1 MLPAGVYICEGR
13 NTLKQDPRRTTEN
26 PFMKPTD
33 NDKNEDSAIVRELE
47 HVEEQLEE
55 LIDIEEFSKEH
66 PDKPPKAKRYRI
78 RVDKIHITVEV
89 PSLPGRKI
97 LELAGKTPPDRWML
111 TQIFRH
117 GKFKPIGL
125 DDVVDF
131 TEPGVERFTTLP
143 KDQTEGFAPPRKQ
156 FAIPEEDATAL
167 DDGGYDWEAVNSGG
181 TWLIVR
187 GFKLPACFTPAEAS
201 VAISIPSGYPTSP
214 LDMAF
219 FNPPIRRTDGRPI
232 ANTEASASIE
242 GVNWQRWSRHYTAD
256 NPWKPGE
263 YNTVTHLHLVQ
274 SWLDR
279 EAAK

>member
-1 MLPAGVYICEGR
+1 
-13 NTLKQDPRRTTEN
+13 
-26 PFMKPTD
+26 MKPSDHEKND
-33 NDKNEDSAIVRELE
+33 NDAVVHELK
-47 HVEEQLEE
+47 HIEELLEE
-55 LIDIEEFSKEH
+55 LIDLEEFSKEH
-66 PDKPPKAKRYRI
+66 HGKRPKAKKYRI
-78 RVDKIHITVEV
+78 RVDKVHIVVDV
-89 PSLPGRKI
+89 PSLLGRKI

-111 TQIFRH
+111 TQVFRH
-117 GKFKPIGL
+117 GEFKPIGL

-143 KDQTEGFAPPRKQ
+143 KDQTEGFAPPRNQ
-156 FAIPEEDATAL
+156 FTLPEEDVTAL
-167 DDGGYDWEAVNSGG
+167 QVGGYNWETVSSGG
-181 TWLIVR
+181 TWLIIR
-187 GFKLPACFTPAEAS
+187 GFKLPACFAPSECS

-219 FNPPIRRTDGRPI
+219 FNPPIRRVDGRPI
-232 ANTEASASIE
+232 ANTEASASIDGE
-242 GVNWQRWSRHYTAD
+242 NWQRWSRHYTAE